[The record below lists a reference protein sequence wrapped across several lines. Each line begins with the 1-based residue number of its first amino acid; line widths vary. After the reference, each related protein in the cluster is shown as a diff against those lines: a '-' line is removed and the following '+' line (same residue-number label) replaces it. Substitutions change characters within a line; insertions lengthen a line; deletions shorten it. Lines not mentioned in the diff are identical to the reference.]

1 VATTTRAAS
10 NNIINNMKQFIN
22 FEYMI
27 TPGILKILCYI
38 GAVISVVIGIVAL
51 VSGAP
56 DAFTAGISFIV
67 LGPIACRIYTELLL
81 VIFEIHKT
89 LKQIADK

>member
-1 VATTTRAAS
+1 
-10 NNIINNMKQFIN
+10 MKSFIN

-38 GAVISVVIGIVAL
+38 GAVVTVVMGIFAL
-51 VSGAP
+51 FSGAS
-56 DAFTAGISFIV
+56 DALTAGISLIV

-89 LKQIADK
+89 LKEIRDK

>member
-1 VATTTRAAS
+1 
-10 NNIINNMKQFIN
+10 MKQFIN

-38 GAVISVVIGIVAL
+38 GAAISVVVGVIAL
-51 VSGAP
+51 FSGAS
-56 DAFTAGISFIV
+56 DSITAGLSFVV

-89 LKQIADK
+89 LKELRDK

>member
-1 VATTTRAAS
+1 
-10 NNIINNMKQFIN
+10 MKQFID

-27 TPGILKILCYI
+27 TPGILNILCYI
-38 GAVISVVIGIVAL
+38 GAVISVVIGVIAFA
-51 VSGAP
+51 SGAP
-56 DAFTAGISFIV
+56 DALTAGISFIV

>member
-1 VATTTRAAS
+1 
-10 NNIINNMKQFIN
+10 MKSFIN

-38 GAVISVVIGIVAL
+38 GAAISVVIGVIAL
-51 VSGAP
+51 FSGAT
-56 DAFTAGISFIV
+56 DSITAGLSFIV
-67 LGPIACRIYTELLL
+67 LGPVACRIYTELLL

-89 LKQIADK
+89 LKEINNKK

>member
-1 VATTTRAAS
+1 
-10 NNIINNMKQFIN
+10 MKQFIN

-38 GAVISVVIGIVAL
+38 GAAVSVVVGVLAL
-51 VSGAP
+51 FSGAT
-56 DAFTAGISFIV
+56 DSVTAGLSFIV
-67 LGPIACRIYTELLL
+67 LGTVACRIYTELLL

-89 LKQIADK
+89 LTQIRDGKSD

>member
-1 VATTTRAAS
+1 
-10 NNIINNMKQFIN
+10 MKLKSFIN

-38 GAVISVVIGIVAL
+38 GAVVSVIAGAFTL
-51 VSGAP
+51 FSGAS
-56 DAFTAGISFIV
+56 DAVTAGISLIV

-89 LKQIADK
+89 LRQIANK

>member
-1 VATTTRAAS
+1 
-10 NNIINNMKQFIN
+10 MKSFIN
-22 FEYMI
+22 FDYLI
-27 TPGILKILCYI
+27 TPGILKILCYV
-38 GAVISVVIGIVAL
+38 GSVVAIIVGLFAFF
-51 VSGAP
+51 SGSS

-89 LKQIADK
+89 LKQIRDK

>member
-1 VATTTRAAS
+1 
-10 NNIINNMKQFIN
+10 MKLKSFIN

-38 GAVISVVIGIVAL
+38 GAAISVVIGVIAL
-51 VSGAP
+51 FSGAT
-56 DAFTAGISFIV
+56 DSITAGLSFIV
-67 LGPIACRIYTELLL
+67 LGPVACRIYTELLL

-89 LKQIADK
+89 LKEINNKK

>member
-1 VATTTRAAS
+1 
-10 NNIINNMKQFIN
+10 MKQFIN

-38 GAVISVVIGIVAL
+38 GAAISVVIGVIAL
-51 VSGAP
+51 FSGAT
-56 DAFTAGISFIV
+56 DSITAGLSFIV
-67 LGPIACRIYTELLL
+67 LGPVACRIYTELLL

-89 LKQIADK
+89 LKEINNKK